1 MGKIKMTEFQLA
13 ITQTK
18 AVFNMTGSYHHLDC
32 ILNIVKNY
40 LADVSSVSPLL
51 EQKKGAL
58 TND

>member
-1 MGKIKMTEFQLA
+1 MTEFQLA